1 MTTKLIAIL
10 AAMILVTSCST
21 LDGTRDRIA
30 GFVET
35 DERANAPDRI
45 RLVPEYVRIP
55 DEYLGVDA
63 CPPPVQLTP
72 QEIARMTSEGDYNE
86 LFVAPLYANN
96 EQCYLNNQRIQR
108 FNDNQVR
115 INRQTRDNLDKQR
128 EDND

>member
-1 MTTKLIAIL
+1 MNKLAIIL
-10 AAMILVTSCST
+10 AAALLVTSCST

-30 GFVET
+30 EFVET
-35 DERANAPDRI
+35 DERANAPDRV
-45 RLVPEYVRIP
+45 RLVPEYITIP
-55 DEYLGVDA
+55 EEFLGDTA

-72 QEIARMTSEGDYNE
+72 QEIARITSEGDYNE

-108 FNDNQVR
+108 FNDNQAR
-115 INRQTRDNLDKQR
+115 INRQTRGSLDKQR

>member
-10 AAMILVTSCST
+10 TAMMLVTSCST
-21 LDGTRDRIA
+21 LDGARDRIA